1 MNEPATLIILAG
13 GRSSRM
19 GVPKHALHS
28 HGRSILGLL
37 HERLGERFVETLVI
51 GATILGLPAGCRS
64 LPDRHPHRGPLGG
77 IATGLVAA
85 STDLALILAC
95 DMPDVAPRL
104 ACLVLHE
111 ARGVAAAVPVVRGYD
126 EPLCAAYRKT
136 CVPAARR
143 LMKEERL
150 AVRGLYDLVTVRR
163 IPELALRCVDPDLE
177 SFVNLN
183 TPRQIEV
190 RQRRLTPAALRQTPC
205 AEKPAAD
212 INAAPPERCTP

>member
-28 HGRSILGLL
+28 DGRSVLELL

-51 GATILGLPAGCRS
+51 GARISGLPAGCRS
-64 LPDRHPHRGPLGG
+64 LPDRDPRRGPLGG
-77 IATGLVAA
+77 IATGLDAA

-95 DMPDVAPRL
+95 DMPDVAPQL
-104 ACLVLHE
+104 ARLVLHE
-111 ARGVAAAVPVVRGYD
+111 ARGVDVAIPVVHGYD

-136 CVPAARR
+136 CIPAARR

-163 IPELALRCVDPDLE
+163 IPEVALRCVDPDLE

-190 RQRRLTPAALRQTPC
+190 RQRRLAPAASGHTRC
-205 AEKPAAD
+205 AEKMAAD
-212 INAAPPERCTP
+212 IDATPPGSCTA